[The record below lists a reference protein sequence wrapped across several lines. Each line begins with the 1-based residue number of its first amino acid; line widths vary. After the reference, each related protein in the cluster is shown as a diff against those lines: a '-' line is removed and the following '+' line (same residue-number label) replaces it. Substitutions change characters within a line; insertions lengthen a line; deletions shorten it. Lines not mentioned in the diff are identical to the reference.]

1 MHSVANHVSVGMMV
15 VLPGP
20 EEDHIP
26 DTKASLA
33 LMHMASG
40 TPGLFRSFNF
50 RSSSFRA

>member
-1 MHSVANHVSVGMMV
+1 MMV

-26 DTKASLA
+26 ETKASLA

-40 TPGLFRSFNF
+40 TPGLFS
-50 RSSSFRA
+50 